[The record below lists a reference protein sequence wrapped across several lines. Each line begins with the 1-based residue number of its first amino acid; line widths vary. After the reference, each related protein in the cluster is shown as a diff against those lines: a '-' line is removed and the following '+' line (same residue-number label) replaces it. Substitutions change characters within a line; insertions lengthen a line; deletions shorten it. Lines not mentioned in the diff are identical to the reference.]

1 MEVDIGIGIRVSDSS
16 VGRGKVYRSKERVL
30 VLVSLSD
37 P

>member
-1 MEVDIGIGIRVSDSS
+1 VEVDIGIDIRVSNSS
-16 VGRGKVYRSKERVL
+16 VGRGKVYRSKGREL